1 MQSDYIEHMQKG
13 GQKKVHKYLSRY
25 YKNGKWF
32 YRYKVT
38 GEGYKE
44 DAKRYKEEHDM
55 YVGTAREA
63 QDQANGKKERTIK
76 SNDPQHVANTFAA
89 GSSYYGRKAAESEA
103 GYKKSLKGKAESAIA
118 KGQAKIDKILKS
130 ETKITVTSNLTPAGQ
145 EKVIKEKVIKEN
157 TIPEKK
163 IYEKKTYENGD
174 TINIKELSEKNKK
187 KKN

>member
-38 GEGYKE
+38 GQGYKE

-76 SNDPQHVANTFAA
+76 SYDPQHVANTFAA

-103 GYKKSLKGKAESAIA
+103 GYKKSLKGKTESAIA
-118 KGQAKIDKILKS
+118 KGQAKIDKILHPVEKV
-130 ETKITVTSNLTPAGQ
+130 IITSNLMPAG
-145 EKVIKEKVIKEN
+145 
-157 TIPEKK
+157 T
-163 IYEKKTYENGD
+163 KKTV
-174 TINIKELSEKNKK
+174 KK
-187 KKN
+187 KQ